1 MPDNLF
7 DALTTS
13 DAYML
18 ANAVASVRTVD
29 LDFLFLLELET
40 MARYSYTFN
49 SGRLMELIHE
59 HIEGTGRSTR
69 QPPKSLQAQAFEF
82 LGPDHDA
89 HTMRE
94 WWAGWEQM
102 KTQARMGAECGGDA

>member
-7 DALTTS
+7 ASLADGDNQL
-13 DAYML
+13 L

-40 MARYSYTFN
+40 MARYSYRFN

-59 HIEGTGRSTR
+59 HIAGADKSTS
-69 QPPKSLQAQAFEF
+69 QPPKKLQAQAFAF
-82 LGPDHDA
+82 LGQDHEA